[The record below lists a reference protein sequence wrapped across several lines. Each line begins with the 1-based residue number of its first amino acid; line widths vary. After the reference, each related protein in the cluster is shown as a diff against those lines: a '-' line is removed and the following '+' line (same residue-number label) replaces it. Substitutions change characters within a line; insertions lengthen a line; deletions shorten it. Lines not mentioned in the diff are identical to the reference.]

1 MHCTVHCL
9 RVNPMFYHFPT
20 YLLLSSIVFL
30 SMLCW
35 TSCSHNFVLLV
46 VLYIVVV
53 PPCYAFEPSVMCGNH
68 QKVDNTEAAE
78 RLALVEPQLS
88 PEKVVSLFDKFHTHT
103 HNYLQWLSC
112 FSSVSLRKTRIV
124 SAVQRPCRHYWGLES
139 LPIFGSLFTS
149 LTWMYWHLVLK
160 GAAAKERNLDQ
171 RGSRGEECRHV
182 RDSLYHMSMRANST
196 LRTQSGRTCT
206 GTHLIE

>member
-88 PEKVVSLFDKFHTHT
+88 PGKVVSLFDKFHTHT
-103 HNYLQWLSC
+103 QLSPVTFLFFQCQSSKNKNC
-112 FSSVSLRKTRIV
+112 FCCPKAMPPL
-124 SAVQRPCRHYWGLES
+124 
-139 LPIFGSLFTS
+139 
-149 LTWMYWHLVLK
+149 
-160 GAAAKERNLDQ
+160 
-171 RGSRGEECRHV
+171 
-182 RDSLYHMSMRANST
+182 
-196 LRTQSGRTCT
+196 LRT
-206 GTHLIE
+206 

>member
-103 HNYLQWLSC
+103 QLSPVTFLFFQCQSSKNKNC
-112 FSSVSLRKTRIV
+112 FCCPKAMPPL
-124 SAVQRPCRHYWGLES
+124 
-139 LPIFGSLFTS
+139 
-149 LTWMYWHLVLK
+149 
-160 GAAAKERNLDQ
+160 
-171 RGSRGEECRHV
+171 
-182 RDSLYHMSMRANST
+182 
-196 LRTQSGRTCT
+196 LRT
-206 GTHLIE
+206 

>member
-103 HNYLQWLSC
+103 IISSDFPVFPVSVFEKQELFLLSKGHAATIEDLKV
-112 FSSVSLRKTRIV
+112 FQSSDRCLHR
-124 SAVQRPCRHYWGLES
+124 
-139 LPIFGSLFTS
+139 
-149 LTWMYWHLVLK
+149 
-160 GAAAKERNLDQ
+160 
-171 RGSRGEECRHV
+171 
-182 RDSLYHMSMRANST
+182 
-196 LRTQSGRTCT
+196 
-206 GTHLIE
+206 

>member
-1 MHCTVHCL
+1 MSLCNWGGVGTVPTETWPTRCKCIAQCIACV
-9 RVNPMFYHFPT
+9 VNPMFYHFPT

-88 PEKVVSLFDKFHTHT
+88 PEKSSPYSTNFTHT
-103 HNYLQWLSC
+103 HNYLQ
-112 FSSVSLRKTRIV
+112 
-124 SAVQRPCRHYWGLES
+124 
-139 LPIFGSLFTS
+139 
-149 LTWMYWHLVLK
+149 
-160 GAAAKERNLDQ
+160 
-171 RGSRGEECRHV
+171 
-182 RDSLYHMSMRANST
+182 
-196 LRTQSGRTCT
+196 
-206 GTHLIE
+206 

>member
-1 MHCTVHCL
+1 MLPQLRTTCSTVYC
-9 RVNPMFYHFPT
+9 
-20 YLLLSSIVFL
+20 SCSA
-30 SMLCW
+30 MLCVW
-35 TSCSHNFVLLV
+35 
-46 VLYIVVV
+46 
-53 PPCYAFEPSVMCGNH
+53 AFSDVR
-68 QKVDNTEAAE
+68 K
-78 RLALVEPQLS
+78 S
-88 PEKVVSLFDKFHTHT
+88 PESWQYRGSRKIGFGWATAVTRKSRLLIRQISHT